1 MAKIAGIYGIMGAA
15 DCVSQ
20 CNRKL
25 AQKVENEMEA
35 VRAHPQR
42 RQEEVVQRLLQ
53 GRRQGDQAA
62 DRVSCRRA
70 PQLALSPAPIWHDS
84 GRRRCAAAGGHTPRA
99 PRARTQ
105 GSRYT
110 SRRPSSRP
118 RARVH
123 GTEMRSPFTAVAD
136 ASAVLRL
143 AVPARRTSLRST
155 EKVARG
161 REARGSRRAPRRQP
175 ERGSGSGR
183 ALAHVAPGDTP
194 DSEGRRHPL

>member
-123 GTEMRSPFTAVAD
+123 GTEMRSDAVYC
-136 ASAVLRL
+136 RCGCF
-143 AVPARRTSLRST
+143 RRT
-155 EKVARG
+155 
-161 REARGSRRAPRRQP
+161 APRGAGETYVFTFVTFQGFLAPACMRARPRAQSTDF
-175 ERGSGSGR
+175 SGDFFRSLLSLEVQGK
-183 ALAHVAPGDTP
+183 H
-194 DSEGRRHPL
+194 

>member
-1 MAKIAGIYGIMGAA
+1 
-15 DCVSQ
+15 
-20 CNRKL
+20 
-25 AQKVENEMEA
+25 
-35 VRAHPQR
+35 
-42 RQEEVVQRLLQ
+42 VQRLLQ

-143 AVPARRTSLRST
+143 AVPARRTSLRSSRF
-155 EKVARG
+155 KVFLR
-161 REARGSRRAPRRQP
+161 RRAC
-175 ERGSGSGR
+175 
-183 ALAHVAPGDTP
+183 APGRGHSPQISVSTFSDHCGCWKSTSKTENRP
-194 DSEGRRHPL
+194 KLRFNCANFGPVWTC